1 MNRYVAQYI
10 DNNNGCQWQ
19 LRESFSKFHDTWE
32 IKKIETPH
40 TCLSTTLSNDHVNLD
55 SKQITIIVVNYIK
68 ANSSIPMKSLIAKK
82 SHYGYSVTYKKTWM
96 TKQKTLA
103 IWDESYN
110 HLPRWLQAVQESFS
124 GTIVEY
130 VTRPFVIDGV

>member
-82 SHYGYSVTYKKTWM
+82 KS
-96 TKQKTLA
+96 L
-103 IWDESYN
+103 
-110 HLPRWLQAVQESFS
+110 WLFCNV
-124 GTIVEY
+124 
-130 VTRPFVIDGV
+130 